1 MTEPMRCPVCATR
14 FEPSG
19 RRRYCSDTCRVT
31 AHRRRH
37 QPQPAPTGPLPTA
50 GNRRTHTIYECGTC
64 GTRALA
70 EQRCKDC
77 STFTTRVGYGG
88 HCPNCEEPV
97 TLDELLN
104 T

>member
-1 MTEPMRCPVCATR
+1 MRCCPVCATR

-19 RRRYCSDTCRVT
+19 RRRYCCDACRVT

-37 QPQPAPTGPLPTA
+37 QTPPAPTGPLPTA
-50 GNRRTHTIYECGTC
+50 GNRRTHTIYECDTC
-64 GTRALA
+64 SARALA
-70 EQRCKDC
+70 EQRCEDC
-77 STFTTRVGYGG
+77 GTFMARVGYGG
-88 HCPNCEEPV
+88 HCPSCDEPV